1 MVSAGGGRRACCPS
15 AEGHFTRKV
24 GGGHQRRPREGVTMK
39 PFFLGADASRVRA
52 VSELEE
58 LVSGTRLAARTV
70 AF

>member
-1 MVSAGGGRRACCPS
+1 
-15 AEGHFTRKV
+15 
-24 GGGHQRRPREGVTMK
+24 MK